1 MGARPKLTQKRR
13 TQMLE
18 AAAEVIGERG
28 LCDTRI
34 ADVAKRAGLSPALV
48 VYYFGSKEKLLTE
61 ALTYAE
67 DLFYI
72 EAFHDLTSITGA
84 SERMVRLIELACPP
98 AESRE
103 VAGYWALWV
112 ELWSR
117 ALRDP
122 EAARKREALDR
133 RWRNTIAEVV
143 VEGQRGGEFGP
154 CDANRFATYL
164 SALMDGL
171 ALQVSLRDSEV
182 SSEWM
187 REMCLNAAAQQ
198 LGFDLEGLMR
208 SNREARAG
216 QQEELAAGG

>member
-1 MGARPKLTQKRR
+1 MRARPKLTQKRR

-34 ADVAKRAGLSPALV
+34 ADVAERAGLSPALV

-72 EAFHDLTSITGA
+72 EAFHELTGISGA
-84 SERMVRLIELACPP
+84 SERMVRLIELACP
-98 AESRE
+98 AVESGDSD
-103 VAGYWALWV
+103 GYWALWV

-117 ALRDP
+117 ALRDA

-143 VEGQRGGEFGP
+143 VEGQRTGEFGS
-154 CDANRFATYL
+154 CDASRFATYL

-182 SSEWM
+182 SSGWM

-198 LGFDLEGLMR
+198 LGFDLEGVVG
-208 SNREARAG
+208 SNREAQAG

>member
-1 MGARPKLTQKRR
+1 MGARPKRTQKRR

-72 EAFHDLTSITGA
+72 EAFHELTGISGA
-84 SERMVRLIELACPP
+84 PERMVRLIELACP
-98 AESRE
+98 AVESGDSD
-103 VAGYWALWV
+103 GYWALWV

-143 VEGQRGGEFGP
+143 VEGQRAGEFGS
-154 CDANRFATYL
+154 CDASRFATYL

-171 ALQVSLRDSEV
+171 ALQRSEEHT
-182 SSEWM
+182 SELQS
-187 REMCLNAAAQQ
+187 RQYI
-198 LGFDLEGLMR
+198 
-208 SNREARAG
+208 
-216 QQEELAAGG
+216 